1 MFLRYQSSRR
11 LLEYRSGAE
20 AFPTGFDRQA
30 ERVGGGNSLRL
41 DLWLHPIFIGR
52 VLSLLGIDLCNRH
65 RMRHPLELIC
75 GLVIALWVHDA
86 GIAARSGADRR
97 FSRALLQ
104 LR

>member
-1 MFLRYQSSRR
+1 
-11 LLEYRSGAE
+11 
-20 AFPTGFDRQA
+20 
-30 ERVGGGNSLRL
+30 
-41 DLWLHPIFIGR
+41 
-52 VLSLLGIDLCNRH
+52 
-65 RMRHPLELIC
+65 MRHPLELIC